1 MRRRLPWLLGLP
13 LMIAGSLMAHIVGRL
28 ISSVDIL
35 EQPEVRESTPLRLLP
50 ILAAFMSF
58 ALVVGGAWLWS
69 RAVRRPW
76 RGVSATWFLIAPPVA
91 YALGEWAERLLH
103 GTDPALH
110 EAHDANI
117 AVGLLLQVP
126 FALLAY
132 VAART
137 LLIVGRRV
145 ISALRRWSSP
155 PRLRDAC
162 RPILSRRRAPLRR
175 SLHAVARSVRGP
187 PPLTA

>member
-13 LMIAGSLMAHIVGRL
+13 LMIAGSLTAHIVGRL
-28 ISSVDIL
+28 ISSADTL
-35 EQPEVRESTPLRLLP
+35 EQAEVQESTPLRLLP
-50 ILAAFMSF
+50 LVAVFTSF
-58 ALVVGGAWLWS
+58 ALVVGAAWLWS

-91 YALGEWAERLLH
+91 YAAGEWAERLLH
-103 GTDPALH
+103 GTGPALH

-117 AVGLLLQVP
+117 ALGLALQVP
-126 FALLAY
+126 FAVLAY

-137 LLIVGRRV
+137 LLAVGRRV
-145 ISALRRWSSP
+145 ISALRRWSP
-155 PRLRDAC
+155 RPRLRDAF
-162 RPILSRRRAPLRR
+162 RPILSRRRSPRRR
-175 SLHAVARSVRGP
+175 SLHTVARSVRGP

>member
-13 LMIAGSLMAHIVGRL
+13 LMIAGSLTAHVLGRL
-28 ISSVDIL
+28 ISSAHTL
-35 EQPEVRESTPLRLLP
+35 EQAEVPESTPLRLLP

-69 RAVRRPW
+69 RAVQRPW

-91 YALGEWAERLLH
+91 YAAGEWAERLLH
-103 GTDPALH
+103 GTGPAIH

-117 AVGLLLQVP
+117 ALGLLLQVP

-132 VAART
+132 VAARS
-137 LLIVGRRV
+137 LLAVGRRV
-145 ISALRRWSSP
+145 ISALRRWSPP

-162 RPILSRRRAPLRR
+162 RPMLSRRGAPLRR
-175 SLHAVARSVRGP
+175 SVHAVARSVRGP
-187 PPLTA
+187 PPLAA